1 MHSPLTIAD
10 ALIDTT
16 ARLSAVSPTPR
27 LDTEVLL
34 GLATGLARSALLA
47 GGQRPLQGEAAARF
61 AELVERRC
69 SGEPVAYLSGRR
81 EFWSIEL
88 EVGPAV
94 LIPRPETELLVE
106 EALARVPADA
116 QWAIADLGTGSGA
129 VALAIALERPRCRVV
144 GTDQDARA
152 LAIAERNRARLGAA
166 NVTLRA
172 GAWCTPLHA
181 EKFHV
186 IVSNPPYVRADDP
199 HLDRGDVRFEPR
211 NALVGGRDG
220 LDAIRA
226 LLDCAPARLHAGGW
240 LLLEHGFDQAPA
252 VHDLLAGA
260 GLIGVSTS
268 SDLAGRPRVSAARRP
283 A

>member
-1 MHSPLTIAD
+1 MHTPITIAA
-10 ALIDTT
+10 ALFDTT

-27 LDTEVLL
+27 LDAEVLL
-34 GLATGLARSALLA
+34 SLATGLTRSALLA
-47 GGQRPLQGEAAARF
+47 GGQRSLEREAAARF
-61 AELVERRC
+61 AELVDRRC

-81 EFWSIEL
+81 EFWSLEL

-106 EALARVPADA
+106 QALERVPADA

-129 VALAIALERPRCRVV
+129 VALAIAMERPRCRVV
-144 GTDQDARA
+144 ATDQDPRA
-152 LAIAERNRARLGAA
+152 LAFAERNRARLGAA

-172 GAWCTPLHA
+172 GAWCAPLHA
-181 EKFHV
+181 ELFHV
-186 IVSNPPYVRADDP
+186 IVSNPPYVCDDDP

-211 NALVGGRDG
+211 SALAGGGDG

-226 LLDCAPARLHAGGW
+226 LLDCAPARLRPGGW

-252 VHDLLAGA
+252 VRGLLAAA
-260 GLIGVSTS
+260 GLVDVSTFP
-268 SDLAGRPRVSAARRP
+268 DLAGRPRVSAARLP
-283 A
+283 D